1 MDIRAVI
8 LVSVALFMAFVL
20 EHLPMPDVLLWL
32 QPSWV
37 LLAVTLMVLSAPQTF
52 GLWLALPLGLMLDV
66 EHHSLLGTH
75 ILTLAVHIG
84 LLQLLYRRM
93 VMFNFLQQTGVV
105 FLLAAAQQLLI
116 YWGVA
121 LVSENMSPVSLWG
134 PALTTALVWPWMYA
148 LTHIVI
154 QRLHLS

>member
-8 LVSVALFMAFVL
+8 LIGCGLFLAFVL
-20 EHLPMPDVLLWL
+20 EHLPMPDILLWL

-37 LLAVTLMVLSAPQTF
+37 LLAVTLMVLSAPATF
-52 GLWLALPLGLMLDV
+52 GLWLALPLGLLLDV

-75 ILTLAVHIG
+75 ILTLVVHIG

-105 FLLAAAQQLLI
+105 FVLVMVQQLLI

-121 LVSENMSPVSLWG
+121 LVSENVAPVTLWG
-134 PALTTALVWPWMYA
+134 PALTSALVWPWAYA
-148 LTHIVI
+148 LTHFVMS
-154 QRLHLS
+154 RLHLS